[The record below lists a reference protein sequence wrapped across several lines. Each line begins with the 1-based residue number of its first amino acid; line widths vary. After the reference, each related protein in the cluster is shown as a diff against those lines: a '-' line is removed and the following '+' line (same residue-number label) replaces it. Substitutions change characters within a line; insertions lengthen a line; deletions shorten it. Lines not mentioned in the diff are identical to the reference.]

1 MCDQLYQKPVQFWSH
16 TDDSGSF
23 FRALG
28 FTVPVEELTLRTA
41 SLANILD
48 WLTQPQ
54 GPHLV
59 DGMSTKDP
67 LTALAILITP
77 KALYDPNSPMVGL
90 GFVYK
95 APYIWAA
102 SWSEAYFTLK
112 LASQAE
118 VSNQTTGTMIIFV
131 QIQESS
137 QVIPLP
143 GVPTLF
149 LDVKI
154 AEDITDSKDPR
165 PPQDFRGF
173 KLHRVI
179 YTGVSPPTRQV
190 ALPRLQGK
198 TVFHWAPRQKQVLT
212 PELEEAPQ
220 LTVALSAA
228 NTNHWNI
235 VNDPIFP
242 SCLDAFKA
250 RHEASL
256 ASEAATL
263 TRRSSS
269 QGESS
274 TPTQE
279 LPLATWPQPPPT
291 PTLEWWEVDEKVAEV
306 MDQVHNLHLMM
317 VQEMGFIREIDQAL
331 SKSLMVEFLRLKVI
345 TRDDLSATL
354 RTWQANME
362 AATEEFLRDVD
373 AATQTSTTL
382 PSKNAAVGAAL
393 HKYQEVAQLRLALPL
408 TQLDAAQE
416 EMEKFI
422 QFRLEELQSQQ
433 ETKNLVGE
441 LSSKITDHQSR
452 VCRLLHSEPLRHPE
466 VILLVLVEMAAN

>member
-1 MCDQLYQKPVQFWSH
+1 M
-16 TDDSGSF
+16 
-23 FRALG
+23 
-28 FTVPVEELTLRTA
+28 A
-41 SLANILD
+41 SLANVLD

-59 DGMSTKDP
+59 DGTLTKDP

-77 KALYDPNSPMVGL
+77 KALYDPDLSMVGL

-95 APYIWAA
+95 APYIRAA
-102 SWSEAYFTLK
+102 SWSEAYFALK
-112 LASQAE
+112 LASQTEA
-118 VSNQTTGTMIIFV
+118 SNRTTGAKIIFV

-149 LDVKI
+149 LDVKTT
-154 AEDITDSKDPR
+154 EDITDSKDPQ

-173 KLHRVI
+173 QLHRVV
-179 YTGVSPPTRQV
+179 YTGVSPPIGQV
-190 ALPRLQGK
+190 ALPHLQGE
-198 TVFHWAPRQKQVLT
+198 TVCHWAPRQKQVLM
-212 PELEEAPQ
+212 PKLEEVPQ
-220 LTVALSAA
+220 LMVALSAA
-228 NTNHWNI
+228 NANHWNI

-242 SCLDAFKA
+242 SCLDTFKA

-269 QGESS
+269 RGESS
-274 TPTQE
+274 TPPQE

-291 PTLEWWEVDEKVAEV
+291 PTLDWQEVDERVAEV
-306 MDQVHNLHLMM
+306 MDQVHNLHLEM
-317 VQEMGFIREIDQAL
+317 VQEMGFVREVNQAL

-345 TRDDLSATL
+345 TGDDLSATL
-354 RTWQANME
+354 QTWQTNME
-362 AATEEFLRDVD
+362 AATDKFLRDLD

-393 HKYQEVAQLRLALPL
+393 RKY
-408 TQLDAAQE
+408 
-416 EMEKFI
+416 
-422 QFRLEELQSQQ
+422 
-433 ETKNLVGE
+433 
-441 LSSKITDHQSR
+441 
-452 VCRLLHSEPLRHPE
+452 
-466 VILLVLVEMAAN
+466 